1 MTYAAPQLASDGRP
15 LNDAQG
21 RAAVAVAT
29 ARTQTLP
36 MGPVASQTAA
46 ALLSGDGG
54 GYFNANSAHP
64 FANPTPFSNFLQML
78 AILLIPAA
86 LCHTFGKAVGD
97 TRQGWAI
104 LAAMAAAFVLMS
116 TGAIEAEQAGN
127 GLFAQFAVNQSS
139 DLTQAGGN
147 MEGKE
152 VRFGIVSS
160 ALFATATTSG
170 GDGAVNS
177 MHDSFAPLGGL
188 VPMALMQLGEVIFG
202 GPGSGLYGMLLYA
215 ILAAFVAALMIG
227 RAPEYLGKKIDIFE
241 MKMAS
246 LAILVTPFLVLTGT
260 ALGGAF
266 ASRPCGR
273 GEPWCTRLRGDSLRL
288 LIHREQQRQR
298 LCRAGRQLS
307 FLQRDYSRGDVVR
320 TFRSITGGTRHRG
333 FSGRQAPSRA
343 GTGNASH
350 AWSLCSW
357 AYYWA
362 RC

>member
-1 MTYAAPQLASDGRP
+1 MLLRGFSRVGARTLGNVWVDLTRSTLYLLLPLGALLALLLVSQGAVQNLSSNRIVTLLEPVTYAAPQLAADGTP

-54 GYFNANSAHP
+54 GDLDANSAHP
-64 FANPTPFSNFLQML
+64 FANPTRFSNFLQML
-78 AILLIPAA
+78 AILLVDFAA
-86 LCHTFGKAVGD
+86 LCHTFGRAVGD

-104 LAAMAAAFVLMS
+104 LTAMTAVFVLMS
-116 TGAIEAEQAGN
+116 SGAIEAEQAGS
-127 GLFAQFAVNQSS
+127 GLFAQFAVNQST

-177 MHDSFAPLGGL
+177 MHDSFLPLGGL

-202 GPGSGLYGMLLYA
+202 GPGSG
-215 ILAAFVAALMIG
+215 
-227 RAPEYLGKKIDIFE
+227 
-241 MKMAS
+241 S
-246 LAILVTPFLVLTGT
+246 
-260 ALGGAF
+260 
-266 ASRPCGR
+266 
-273 GEPWCTRLRGDSLRL
+273 
-288 LIHREQQRQR
+288 
-298 LCRAGRQLS
+298 
-307 FLQRDYSRGDVVR
+307 
-320 TFRSITGGTRHRG
+320 
-333 FSGRQAPSRA
+333 
-343 GTGNASH
+343 
-350 AWSLCSW
+350 
-357 AYYWA
+357 
-362 RC
+362 